1 VESPQLL
8 VPFIKGYGATS
19 HLQEKES
26 AMARLATQARFLV
39 LVALFG
45 PAFAPQR
52 LLAEEKPLRQIID
65 AEIRAA
71 WKRERIKPAPRADDA
86 TFLRR
91 VYLDLAGTIPS
102 HDDALRFLDDKDPKK
117 REKLIDR
124 LLDDPRF
131 AVQQANLWDQLLF
144 GRDPPN
150 GDATR
155 KRDSFKKWLTDKFAK
170 NEPYDRWVRDLL
182 LAEQEGSAL
191 FYVQYRNQPADA
203 AVAVSRIFLGMQL
216 QCARCHDHPYEKW
229 TQRDFYGLAG
239 FFVRLQVLD
248 TGGPPDKRRF
258 TIAEKSTGE
267 VLFTGPVKEQKPGQK
282 GEPVKAKFLGGT
294 ELEEPPGP
302 KDFKEP
308 QLKPGTTPPKPLF
321 SRKLKLAEW
330 VTDAKNPYFARAAAN
345 RVWAQ
350 FMGRGLV
357 DPVDDLSDKN
367 PSRLAGLLKTLTEQ
381 LLAHQ
386 FDLKWLIRELVNSE
400 TYQLA
405 STGET
410 TEAMPVWFERARV
423 RPLSAEEILTA
434 VPTATGFFASATK
447 LGEKLPGDLVAYVE
461 RYFGE
466 PTDGQGR
473 FQASLGEHL
482 FSNNSEQLRR
492 LIQQRKGNL
501 ADQLMISKAP
511 WEARVDRL
519 FLSVLSRPPRP
530 EERKRFVAHLTSKA
544 RPETLVEEAIW
555 ALLSCSEFRFNH

>member
-1 VESPQLL
+1 VFAS
-8 VPFIKGYGATS
+8 F
-19 HLQEKES
+19 
-26 AMARLATQARFLV
+26 LA
-39 LVALFG
+39 VAL
-45 PAFAPQR
+45 PSQR
-52 LLAEEKPLRQIID
+52 LRAEEKTSRQIID
-65 AEIRAA
+65 SEIRAA
-71 WKRERIKPAPRADDA
+71 WKREQITSVPKADDA

-91 VYLDLAGTIPS
+91 VYLDLVGTIPS
-102 HDDALRFLDDKDPKK
+102 HDEALRFLDDKDPKK

-131 AVQQANLWDQLLF
+131 AVQQANVWDQVLF

-155 KRDSFKKWLTDKFAK
+155 KRDGFKKWLTEKFAK

-191 FYVQYRNQPADA
+191 FYVQYRNQPQDA
-203 AVAVSRIFLGMQL
+203 AVAVSRIFLGTQL

-229 TQRDFYGLAG
+229 KQRDFYGLAG

-248 TGGPPDKRRF
+248 SGGPPDKRRF
-258 TIAEKSTGE
+258 IIGEKSTGE

-282 GEPVKAKFLGGT
+282 GEPVKAKFLGGDVVD
-294 ELEEPPGP
+294 ELPLP
-302 KDFKEP
+302 KEFKEP
-308 QLKPGTTPPKPLF
+308 QFKPGTTPPKPLF
-321 SRKLKLAEW
+321 SRKQKLAEW
-330 VTDAKNPYFARAAAN
+330 VTDARNPYFARAAAN

-350 FMGRGLV
+350 FMGRGLI
-357 DPVDDLSDKN
+357 DPVDDMSDKN
-367 PSRLAGLLKTLTEQ
+367 PSRLPELHRALTEQ
-381 LLAHQ
+381 LLAHG
-386 FDLKWLIRELVNSE
+386 FDLKWFIRELVNTE

-405 STGET
+405 STGEST
-410 TEAMPVWFERARV
+410 AALPRWFERARV

-434 VPTATGFFASATK
+434 VPTATGFFASSK
-447 LGEKLPGDLVAYVE
+447 PGEKLPGDLIAYVE

-501 ADQLMISKAP
+501 ADQIVTSKAP
-511 WEARVDRL
+511 WEERVDRL
-519 FLSVLSRPPRP
+519 FVSVLSRPPRP